1 MDERQARLLIRQAFR
16 EQDLTVRVTN
26 AADAA
31 LMASLQRAAAL
42 IKTLPAAGD
51 LMREQAWRKLKP
63 QIMQELD
70 RYANELGRQTLDALK
85 GEIEQAEVVAR
96 AFIPVPT
103 PGGAEAVSTVWMG
116 NEIRVTS
123 GDLYFRALS
132 KAGVAG
138 QSFLE
143 VFGTSVDKAGGI
155 LTVGE
160 KRTGLARF
168 FMTTIDRV
176 VTRGLLEGRQTID
189 MADDLIFD
197 SIKGGLNLGQSAKQ
211 LRANAITV
219 VRTAIM
225 DANSRAREAFWDAN
239 DEDIVRWYFDALSDS
254 RTCPWCAMYDQKEAK
269 SRDELPK
276 VPVHPRCRCQVL
288 PLTKAALLL
297 REEDR
302 KDGTLQG
309 GSAVELF
316 KESELPG
323 RRKGETAKEYIARMR
338 EERKRAQAAGG
349 DLSERWYATPVK
361 KDGVTYWRRARDL
374 PPTGKSGVMNVPQ
387 WLATSNKTT
396 QVEFF
401 GGGGPGALR
410 QQRFEEMLRQGL
422 NPREALAKLLS
433 ADGNARNVTRYRFKT
448 KKELAK

>member
-1 MDERQARLLIRQAFR
+1 VDERQARLLIRQAFR

>member
-1 MDERQARLLIRQAFR
+1 MTPEQAKLLIRQAFR
-16 EQDLTVRVTN
+16 EQDLSIQTVN
-26 AADAA
+26 AADSA
-31 LMASLQRAAAL
+31 LLATLQRVAGL
-42 IKTLPAAGD
+42 IKTLPPAGD
-51 LMREQAWRKLKP
+51 LFREQAWRKLKP

-70 RYANELGRQTLDALK
+70 GYARQLGRQTLEVLK
-85 GEIEQAEVVAR
+85 GEVEQAEVVAR
-96 AFIPVPT
+96 AFVPVPR
-103 PGGAEAVSTVWMG
+103 PGGAEAFGTVWMG
-116 NEIRVTS
+116 DQIRVTA
-123 GDLYFRALS
+123 GDLYYRALS

-143 VFGTSVDKAGGI
+143 VFGTSVDKGGGI

-189 MADDLIFD
+189 MADDLIVD
-197 SIKGGLNLGQSAKQ
+197 SIKGGLNLGFSAKQ
-211 LRANAITV
+211 LRANAVTV
-219 VRTAIM
+219 VRTAII
-225 DANSRAREAFWDAN
+225 DANARAREAFWDAN

-269 SRDELPK
+269 ERDKLPK
-276 VPVHPRCRCQVL
+276 IPLHARCRCQVL
-288 PLTKAALLL
+288 PLTKAALIL

-302 KDGTLQG
+302 EDGTLQG

-316 KESELPG
+316 REDELPG

-349 DLSERWYATPVK
+349 DLSERWYATPAK

-433 ADGNARNVTRYRFKT
+433 ADGNARNVKRYKFKP
-448 KKELAK
+448 AKSLQR

>member
-31 LMASLQRAAAL
+31 LVASLQRAAAL

-338 EERKRAQAAGG
+338 DERKRAQAAGG

-387 WLATSNKTT
+387 WLATTNKTT
-396 QVEFF
+396 QIDFF

-410 QQRFEEMLRQGL
+410 QQRFDQMIGEGL
-422 NPREALAKLLS
+422 SPREALARLLS
-433 ADGNARNVTRYRFKT
+433 ADGNARNVKRYRFKT

>member
-1 MDERQARLLIRQAFR
+1 VDERQARLLIRQAFR

-31 LMASLQRAAAL
+31 LMASLQRVADL
-42 IKTLPAAGD
+42 IKGLPAPGD
-51 LMREQAWRKLKP
+51 LLREQAWRKLKP

-70 RYANELGRQTLDALK
+70 RYANELGRQTLEVLK
-85 GEIEQAEVVAR
+85 GEVEQAEVVAR
-96 AFIPVPT
+96 AFVPVPK
-103 PGGAEAVSTVWMG
+103 PGGAEAFGTVWMG
-116 NEIRVTS
+116 DQIRVTS
-123 GDLYFRALS
+123 GDLYYRALS

-138 QSFLE
+138 QSFRE
-143 VFGTSVDKAGGI
+143 VFGTSLDKAGGI
-155 LTVGE
+155 LTVGQE
-160 KRTGLARF
+160 RTGLSRF
-168 FMTTIDRV
+168 FMTSIDRV
-176 VTRGLLEGRQTID
+176 VTRGLLEGKATPE
-189 MADDLIFD
+189 MAQELIQQ
-197 SIKGGLNLGQSAKQ
+197 SLKGLNLGVAGKT
-211 LRANAITV
+211 LRANATTV
-219 VRTAIM
+219 VRTAII
-225 DANSRAREAFWDAN
+225 DANARAREAFWDAN

-323 RRKGETAKEYIARMR
+323 RRDGESVKDFIQ
-338 EERKRAQAAGG
+338 RKRREREAAIAAGK
-349 DLSERWYATPVK
+349 DLPERWYATPVK

-387 WLATSNKTT
+387 WLATTNKTT
-396 QVEFF
+396 QIDFF

-410 QQRFEEMLRQGL
+410 QQRFEQMIGEGL
-422 NPREALAKLLS
+422 SPREALARLLS
-433 ADGNARNVTRYRFKT
+433 ADGTARNVKRYRFKT